1 MKCDECRKRLSE
13 YEAGELAEDEAD
25 AMREHLDACPPCAG
39 ALRTLR
45 VVAGHVARLP
55 EESPSEAVSLRILA
69 QCVGPVAPAGKEAPE
84 ILTPEALARF
94 LSVSEEDLAD
104 VIETIPA
111 FEIAG
116 QLRFRKQRV
125 IEWIEARE
133 KERERGVIYSQLRAV

>member
-1 MKCDECRKRLSE
+1 MNCDECRKRLSE
-13 YEAGELAEDEAD
+13 YEAGEQTEHEA
-25 AMREHLDACPPCAG
+25 AVMQEHLNACPPCAG

-45 VVAGHVARLP
+45 LVADHAARLP
-55 EESPSEAVSLRILA
+55 EELPSEAVSLRILA
-69 QCVGPVAPAGKEAPE
+69 QCASPVAPAGSGAPE

-94 LSVSEEDLAD
+94 LSVSEEDLAN

-133 KERERGVIYSQLRAV
+133 KEREHGVIYSQLRAV